1 MRRFLL
7 FLPLIL
13 FMVLGFFLY
22 KGLYLNPQAMPSALE
37 GRPVP
42 EFKLLTVLDT
52 NKVVTKADLVGEVYL
67 LNVWGTW
74 CGGCKV
80 EHPFLLDIA
89 KSGLPIYG
97 INFKDELPAAQQW
110 LKDYKDPYRFTAYD
124 VNGKLALDLGVYG
137 APETF
142 VVDHNG
148 VIRLRYAG
156 ILDAMAWKVKIK
168 PLIDL
173 IKEEARTGKAS

>member
-1 MRRFLL
+1 MKRALL
-7 FLPLIL
+7 FLPLAL
-13 FMVLGFFLY
+13 FMLLGFFLY
-22 KGLYLNPQAMPSALE
+22 RGLYLNPQAMPSALE

-42 EFKLLTVLDT
+42 EFKLITVQDP
-52 NKVVTKADLVGEVYL
+52 NRVVTKADLKGEVFL

-80 EHPFLLDIA
+80 EHPYLLDIA

-110 LKDYKDPYRFTAYD
+110 LKDYQDPYKFTVYD

-142 VVDHNG
+142 VVDHLG
-148 VIRLRYAG
+148 IIRLRYAG
-156 ILDAMAWKVKIK
+156 ILDAAAWNTTFK
-168 PLIDL
+168 PLIES
-173 IKEEARTGKAS
+173 IKIEASKL